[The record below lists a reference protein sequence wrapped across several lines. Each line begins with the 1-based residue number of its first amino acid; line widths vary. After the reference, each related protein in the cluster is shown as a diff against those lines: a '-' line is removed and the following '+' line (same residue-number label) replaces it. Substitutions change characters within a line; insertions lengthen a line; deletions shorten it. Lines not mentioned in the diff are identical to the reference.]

1 MNKGAPLPIAAV
13 VLGAVELL
21 AQLRLVVLGDVQS
34 FLQFVSAVR
43 ESTLIQI

>member
-1 MNKGAPLPIAAV
+1 MDKGAALPIAAV

-34 FLQFVSAVR
+34 FLQFVPAVR